1 MAATIG
7 AGTDAGAGADGRGGA
22 VCLVSGAGQGIG
34 EAVARAFAAQ
44 GTAVALLDANRD
56 AVERL
61 AAELCEQGAG
71 AIALV
76 ADVRDGAALEAAV
89 QRTEQA
95 LGPINALVNGAGILH
110 CGAALELD
118 VEDWLDTFAVNA
130 TGVFLLSRAVA
141 RRMAPR
147 RAGCIVTVGSNAA
160 AVPRTQMSAYA
171 ASKAASA
178 HFTKCLGLEL
188 AGLGIRCNVV
198 SPGSTDTPMQR
209 ALWHGADAAAR
220 VVAGS
225 LENFRAGIPL
235 GRIAEAADIA
245 AAVLFL
251 CSDGAR
257 HITMHDLC
265 VDGGAALGA

>member
-1 MAATIG
+1 MA
-7 AGTDAGAGADGRGGA
+7 
-22 VCLVSGAGQGIG
+22 V
-34 EAVARAFAAQ
+34 
-44 GTAVALLDANRD
+44 
-56 AVERL
+56 
-61 AAELCEQGAG
+61 
-71 AIALV
+71 
-76 ADVRDGAALEAAV
+76 DVRDGAALEAAV
-89 QRTEQA
+89 QRIEA
-95 LGPINALVNGAGILH
+95 ELGPITALVNGAGILR
-110 CGAALELD
+110 CGEALELD
-118 VEDWLDTFAVNA
+118 LEDWLDTFAVNT

-147 RAGCIVTVGSNAA
+147 RAGCIVTVSSNAA
-160 AVPRTQMSAYA
+160 AVPRTRMGAYA
-171 ASKAASA
+171 ASKAAAA

-188 AGLGIRCNVV
+188 ASLGIRCNVV

-209 ALWHGADAAAR
+209 ALWDGDDAAAAR

-225 LENFRAGIPL
+225 LEQFRTGIPL

-257 HITMHDLC
+257 HITMHNLC